1 MLSGLEE
8 YMNQNIQEPQWTKII
23 LPHNGWFDIRLGEIW
38 RYRDL
43 IMLFVRRDFVA
54 IYKQTILGPFW
65 FLLQPIVSTLVF
77 TIIFGQIAKIPTDG
91 IPNVL
96 FYMSGIVAW
105 NYFSACLNSTSNTFI
120 ANAGI
125 FGKVYFPRLAVPVSV
140 VIINLL
146 TFAIQFS
153 LLISC
158 VFYFSLKGAPI
169 KFTNL
174 IFLIP
179 LLIIQMAALGL
190 GLGILV
196 SALTT
201 RYRDLAFVM
210 GFAVQLWMYASPI
223 VYPLSQVPEH
233 LYPIVAANPMT
244 ATIETFRFAL
254 LGAGTFNAASLAIS
268 MAETVVILVLGIIVF
283 SRVEKS
289 FMDTV

>member
-1 MLSGLEE
+1 M
-8 YMNQNIQEPQWTKII
+8 QWTKI
-23 LPHNGWFDIRLGEIW
+23 LTPRNGWFDLHLGELW

-65 FLLQPIVSTLVF
+65 FLLQPLISTLVF
-77 TIIFGQIAKIPTDG
+77 TVIFGQIAKIPTDG
-91 IPNVL
+91 IPQSL
-96 FYMSGIVAW
+96 FYMSGLVAW
-105 NYFSACLNSTSNTFI
+105 NYFSACLNNTSNTFI

-146 TFAIQFS
+146 TFVIQFV
-153 LLISC
+153 LLLAFI
-158 VFYFSLKGAPI
+158 VYFKMKGAPI
-169 KFTNL
+169 HMTWHL
-174 IFLIP
+174 VLVP
-179 LLIIQMAALGL
+179 LLIMQMAALGL

-210 GFAVQLWMYASPI
+210 TFGVQLWMYATPI
-223 VYPLSQVPEH
+223 VYPLSQVPSH
-233 LYPIVAANPMT
+233 LLPFVAANPMT
-244 ATIETFRFAL
+244 AIIETFRYAF
-254 LGAGTFNAASLAIS
+254 LGAGTLSAQALMIS
-268 MAETVVILVLGIIVF
+268 MAETIGILALGIIVF

>member
-1 MLSGLEE
+1 MLL
-8 YMNQNIQEPQWTKII
+8 PATHQWTKII
-23 LPHNGWFDIRLGEIW
+23 RNKNGWFDLQLGELW

-65 FLLQPIVSTLVF
+65 FLLQPLISTLVF
-77 TIIFGQIAKIPTDG
+77 TVIFGQIAKIPTDG
-91 IPNVL
+91 IPQPL
-96 FYMSGIVAW
+96 FYMSGLVAW
-105 NYFSACLNSTSNTFI
+105 NYFSACLSNTSNTFI

-146 TFAIQFS
+146 TFAIQFT
-153 LLISC
+153 LLLMLI
-158 VFYFSLKGAPI
+158 FYFSLRGAPI
-169 KFTNL
+169 HFTNL
-174 IFLIP
+174 MFLIP

-210 GFAVQLWMYASPI
+210 TFGVQLWMYATPI
-223 VYPLSQVPEH
+223 VYPLSQVPSH
-233 LYPIVAANPMT
+233 LYPLVMANPMT
-244 ATIETFRFAL
+244 AIIEAFRSAM
-254 LGAGTFNAASLAIS
+254 LGNGSFSGTSLAIS
-268 MAETVVILVLGIIVF
+268 VAETAVILFLGIIVF

>member
-1 MLSGLEE
+1 MHQSVEE
-8 YMNQNIQEPQWTKII
+8 QQWSKKI
-23 LPHNGWFDIRLGEIW
+23 LPHNGWFDLHLSEIW
-38 RYRDL
+38 QYRDL

-65 FLLQPIVSTLVF
+65 FLLQPLVSTLVF

-96 FYMSGIVAW
+96 FYMSGLVAW
-105 NYFSACLNSTSNTFI
+105 NYFSSCLNSTSNTFI

-146 TFAIQFS
+146 TFAIQFT
-153 LLISC
+153 LLLAFIA
-158 VFYFSLKGAPI
+158 YFKMKDAPI
-169 KFTNL
+169 HMTGHL
-174 IFLIP
+174 VLLPFLI
-179 LLIIQMAALGL
+179 LQMAALGL

-210 GFAVQLWMYASPI
+210 GFGVQLWMYATPI
-223 VYPLSQVPEH
+223 VYPLSQVPAH

-244 ATIETFRFAL
+244 AIVETFRFAL
-254 LGAGTFNAASLAIS
+254 LGAGTFSVSSLAIS
-268 MAETVVILVLGIIVF
+268 MAETLVILVLGIIVF